1 MNIRNTYIFF
11 KLTKYFPCFLV
22 PAPGA
27 PGNTVGSGGGQG
39 NNMVQLSTTGGGSS
53 GLNPSIHRPSI
64 SQNQQRQA
72 SDCSSSQHTVSNLV
86 TVLSSKVLDYQVLHT
101 LKKFTVK
108 SRVLTCVY
116 NMEINFFPIGHSK

>member
-1 MNIRNTYIFF
+1 M
-11 KLTKYFPCFLV
+11 

-86 TVLSSKVLDYQVLHT
+86 TMLSSKVLDYQVLHT
-101 LKKFTVK
+101 LKKFTVEVQIFK
-108 SRVLTCVY
+108 PVFSWST
-116 NMEINFFPIGHSK
+116 

>member
-1 MNIRNTYIFF
+1 MF
-11 KLTKYFPCFLV
+11 LCFLV

-86 TVLSSKVLDYQVLHT
+86 TMLSFQSFRLPSTPYSEEIYC
-101 LKKFTVK
+101 KFASFDVC
-108 SRVLTCVY
+108 L
-116 NMEINFFPIGHSK
+116 